1 MYYFQFFSILL
12 YMKTYQEKYLKYKQ
26 KYLLLKNKL
35 NSSISQTGGGN
46 NGQYDKTLTLIKAEW
61 CGHCK
66 AFKSTWEELPSQIK
80 NINFKTLDSD
90 TNKEEIEKYDITG
103 YPSLV
108 LENGDKK
115 IKYEG
120 KRDVESIKKF
130 VAEN

>member
-1 MYYFQFFSILL
+1 
-12 YMKTYQEKYLKYKQ
+12 MKTYQEKYLKYKQ

-35 NSSISQTGGGN
+35 NSSISQTGGGDKN
-46 NGQYDKTLTLIKAEW
+46 QGQYDKTLTLIKAKW

-66 AFKSTWEELPSQIK
+66 AFKPIWEELPSKIK
-80 NINFKTLDSD
+80 NVNFKTLDSN
-90 TNKEEIEKYDITG
+90 TNKEEIEKYDISG